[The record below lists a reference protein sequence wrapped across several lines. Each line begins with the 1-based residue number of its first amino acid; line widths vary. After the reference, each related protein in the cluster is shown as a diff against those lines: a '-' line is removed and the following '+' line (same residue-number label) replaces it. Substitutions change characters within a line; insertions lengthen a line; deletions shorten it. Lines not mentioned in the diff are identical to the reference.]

1 MYNIVIEWGE
11 YKEDGLDR
19 YYKYTKDGKIEITE
33 DEYNELDVEGNF
45 RLIQGWY
52 SREEI
57 EGCLK

>member
-33 DEYNELDVEGNF
+33 DEYNELDIEGNF

-52 SREEI
+52 S
-57 EGCLK
+57 